1 MKNLFLLFVCI
12 ISVIVAFLMVAV
24 PVLLTLYL
32 YLHGE
37 YIACSIT
44 MATFI
49 LEILLIISEFN
60 KK

>member
-1 MKNLFLLFVCI
+1 MKNIFLLFVCI
-12 ISVIVAFLMVAV
+12 VSVIVAFLMVAV

-44 MATFI
+44 MSIFL
-49 LEILLIISEFN
+49 LEILLIMSESE
-60 KK
+60 K